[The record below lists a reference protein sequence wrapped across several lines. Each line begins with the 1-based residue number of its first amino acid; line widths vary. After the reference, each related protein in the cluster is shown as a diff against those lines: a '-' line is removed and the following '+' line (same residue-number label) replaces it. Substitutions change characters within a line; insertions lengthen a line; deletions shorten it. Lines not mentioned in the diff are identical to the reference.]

1 MQESHLKLLEKFDSS
16 ILGLIWVTKEPLS
29 SRPPYFDAID
39 YLLDGMLTVHNN
51 REIQDNR
58 NHQES
63 KSFFIGTNYGKP
75 VFISHLIESSAELKE
90 DAYELTQLASKSPQ
104 GRSSFL
110 ILESPQVRLAQKL
123 SSKFGELDFIQ
134 LKGE

>member
-39 YLLDGMLTVHNN
+39 YLLDGMLTIHNN
-51 REIQDNR
+51 RSVENELQSS
-58 NHQES
+58 HS
-63 KSFFIGTNYGKP
+63 KSFFIGTNFGKP
-75 VFISHLIESSAELKE
+75 IFVSHLIESSDKLKE
-90 DAYELTQLASKSPQ
+90 DAYELTQLAAKSPQ
-104 GRSSFL
+104 GRNSFL

-123 SSKFGELDFIQ
+123 SSKFGDLNFLQ